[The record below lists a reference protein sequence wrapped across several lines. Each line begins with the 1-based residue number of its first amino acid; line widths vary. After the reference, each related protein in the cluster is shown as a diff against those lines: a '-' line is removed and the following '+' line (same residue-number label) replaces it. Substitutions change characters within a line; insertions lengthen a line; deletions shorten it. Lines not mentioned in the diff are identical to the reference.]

1 MLKITE
7 RLSLAESEIE
17 ISAMRSQGAGG
28 QNVNKTS
35 SAIHLRFNVA
45 ASSLPAHYKEQL
57 LALRDHRVTD
67 DGWVVIKAQQHRSQP
82 MNRAEALER
91 LAELIRAAGV
101 VRITRKA
108 TKPTRGSKRRRLE
121 GKIHRGRIK
130 ALRQGKENERP

>member
-1 MLKITE
+1 MSALIINE
-7 RLSLAESEIE
+7 RLSLDEAEIE

-35 SAIHLRFNVA
+35 SAIHLRFDIS
-45 ASSLPAHYKEQL
+45 ASSLPQHYKDQL

-67 DGWVVIKAQQHRSQP
+67 DGLIVIKAQQHRSQP

-91 LAELIRAAGV
+91 LAEMIRAAGV
-101 VRITRKA
+101 VRATRRA

-121 GKIHRGRIK
+121 SKILRGRVK
-130 ALRQGKENERP
+130 VLRRNKEI

>member
-1 MLKITE
+1 MAGVLIISE

-45 ASSLPAHYKEQL
+45 ASSLPAYYKEQL

-91 LAELIRAAGV
+91 LADLIRAAGV
-101 VRITRKA
+101 MRITRKA

-121 GKIHRGRIK
+121 SKIHRGRVK
-130 ALRQGKENERP
+130 ALRRTTE

>member
-1 MLKITE
+1 MAVLVIDE
-7 RLSLAESEIE
+7 RLSLDETEIE

-35 SAIHLRFNVA
+35 SAIHLRFNVV
-45 ASSLPAHYKEQL
+45 ASSLPEHYKQQL
-57 LALRDHRVTD
+57 LSRRDHRITD

-101 VRITRKA
+101 VRATRRP
-108 TKPTRGSKRRRLE
+108 TKPTRGSKRRRLDS
-121 GKIHRGRIK
+121 KTHRGRIK
-130 ALRQGKENERP
+130 ALRTVSED

>member
-7 RLSLAESEIE
+7 RLSIPEAEIE

-45 ASSLPAHYKEQL
+45 ASSLPPHYKAQL
-57 LALRDHRVTD
+57 RALRDHRVTD
-67 DGWVVIKAQQHRSQP
+67 DGWIVIKAQQHRSQP

-91 LAELIRAAGV
+91 LAELVRAAGV
-101 VRITRKA
+101 VRVVRKA

-121 GKIHRGRIK
+121 GKRIRSQVK
-130 ALRQGKENERP
+130 ALRKNSED